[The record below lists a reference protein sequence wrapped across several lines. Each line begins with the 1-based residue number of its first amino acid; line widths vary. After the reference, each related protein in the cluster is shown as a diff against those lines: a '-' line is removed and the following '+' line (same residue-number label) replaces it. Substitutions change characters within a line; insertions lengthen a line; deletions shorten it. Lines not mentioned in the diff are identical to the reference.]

1 MRTELRRGDQRI
13 APRRIAALVALA
25 AAAVLATGCQSVGGL
40 FKSEKIDY
48 RTAGRLPPLEVPP
61 DLTRPGRDNRYQ
73 VPDGPQGGSA
83 TFSAYNAERSGRPTG
98 AAAEVLP
105 NVEKV
110 RLQRAG
116 SERWLVVPESPDK
129 LWPVVKE
136 FWQENG
142 FLLRVEMPDVGVM
155 ETDWAENRARIPQD
169 PIRNVLGK
177 VLDSAYSSGERDKFR
192 TRLERGAEPN
202 SSEIY
207 ISHRGMVEVITTTTQ
222 GRGGY
227 DGTVW
232 QPRAPDPELE
242 AEFLRRLMVRLGVE
256 DTRAKSMV
264 VQDRVTTER
273 ARLGKSSSGTGTLD
287 LAEPFDRAWRR
298 VGLALDRVGFT
309 VEDRD
314 RTNGYYF
321 VRYVD
326 PAQDNAKSDGLLS
339 KLAFWRSNEKPAPTA
354 QYRVVVR
361 EQNADATRIEVM
373 NKDGAPESSA
383 TSSRILSLLYDQLK

>member
-1 MRTELRRGDQRI
+1 MRTVRAPGVRRAGVLL
-13 APRRIAALVALA
+13 ALL
-25 AAAVLATGCQSVGGL
+25 AAAVLAGGCESIGGM
-40 FKSEKIDY
+40 FKGEKVDY
-48 RTAGRLPPLEVPP
+48 RSANKLPPLEVPP

-73 VPDGPQGGSA
+73 VPETASGGSA
-83 TFSAYNAERSGRPTG
+83 TYSAYNAERSGRNANG
-98 AAAEVLP
+98 QVDVLP
-105 NVEKV
+105 QVEKV

-129 LWPVVKE
+129 VWPIVKE
-136 FWQENG
+136 FWQDNG
-142 FLLRVEMPDVGVM
+142 FLLQIEMPDVGVM

-177 VLDSAYSSGERDKFR
+177 VLDSVYSSGERDKFR

-202 SSEIY
+202 TTEVY
-207 ISHRGMVEVITTTTQ
+207 ISHRGMVEVITTTTT

-227 DGTVW
+227 DGTLW

-256 DTRAKSMV
+256 EAKAKAQVAADQISQRAKLAK
-264 VQDRVTTER
+264 T
-273 ARLGKSSSGTGTLD
+273 SGGASTLE

-314 RTNGYYF
+314 RSNGAYF

-326 PAQDNAKSDGLLS
+326 PAVDNLKSNEGFLN
-339 KLAFWRSNEKPAPTA
+339 KLAFWRSNEKPAQTI
-354 QYRVVVR
+354 QYRVVVK
-361 EQNADATRIEVM
+361 EQGGDATSVVVQ
-373 NKDGAPESSA
+373 NKDGAPESST
-383 TSSRILSLLYDQLK
+383 TSNRILSLLYEQLK